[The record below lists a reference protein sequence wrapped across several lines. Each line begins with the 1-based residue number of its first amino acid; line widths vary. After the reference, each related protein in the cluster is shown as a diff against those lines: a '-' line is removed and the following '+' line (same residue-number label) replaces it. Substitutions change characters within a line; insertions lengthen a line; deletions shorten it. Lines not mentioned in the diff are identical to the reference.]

1 MMRLNKKKE
10 EAKAVAEAKSASS
23 EGGSDSAMD
32 IVKSEGGG
40 SNEQQQSDNGAVS
53 VLGIGGKRI
62 TGATAKKPTK
72 KRTPGEI
79 RIQKGFHVH
88 LSFFIVYTHMLLLF
102 SCLCG
107 CVLFLSRYSSF
118 PFFAFILLILLRY
131 C

>member
-10 EAKAVAEAKSASS
+10 EAKAAAEAKTASS

-79 RIQKGFHVH
+79 RIQKGFRVIFRFSSFT
-88 LSFFIVYTHMLLLF
+88 LICYCCFPVSMDVFSFFLVISRSFF
-102 SCLCG
+102 S
-107 CVLFLSRYSSF
+107 
-118 PFFAFILLILLRY
+118 FILLILLRY

>member
-10 EAKAVAEAKSASS
+10 EAKAAADAKTASS

-32 IVKSEGGG
+32 IVKSEGG
-40 SNEQQQSDNGAVS
+40 EQQQSDSGAVS

-79 RIQKGFHVH
+79 RIQKGFVIF
-88 LSFFIVYTHMLLLF
+88 LS
-102 SCLCG
+102 LCFG
-107 CVLFLSRYSSF
+107 LFLLVFKLY
-118 PFFAFILLILLRY
+118 FFSL
-131 C
+131 